1 MARASFNANWVEK
14 VTVDGARYYYNPST
28 EAVAWDKPDCLKS
41 REELETDSGEW
52 IWVSD
57 PHEVWVPARVLSRTG
72 TEVGVQLQSG
82 QRRTIVPG
90 PAEPMWPLLLSSLR
104 HIEDDLVMMDDLNQ
118 GLLMHAVSSR
128 YKSDDI
134 YTWVGANHS
143 VLVSV
148 NPFKTLPIYTVNCME
163 EHSKPSP
170 NKLPPPHTFAIAQS
184 AYMKLKLECSN
195 QSILISGESG
205 AGKTEATK
213 QCLSFLAEVAGSE
226 TNVEQRIL
234 NANPV
239 LEAFGNAKTLRNNNS
254 SRFGRW
260 MEVQINERGSICGC
274 RIENYLLEK
283 ARVSKQTEGE
293 RNYHIFYQLCV
304 SGVGQKFNVS
314 SPSNYRYLNQSGC
327 ESVRGIDDNADFN
340 DVALAL
346 SQLGFSE
353 TEMDELFGLTCAVL
367 HLGNIS
373 FSSDGDQGSV
383 VAGDSKSQL
392 DDAAKFLG
400 VDSSKLALCLC
411 ERSIEVRGEKN
422 RILHSPTEAQEA
434 ADSLGKAV
442 YGQLFDW
449 LVIRINTAVADTDPS
464 DDASRRF
471 IGILDIFGFEIF
483 KKNSFEQLCIN
494 FCNEKLQQHFNTNTF
509 KEEES
514 VYLSEGIKFEKV
526 PFIDNQPVL
535 DLIEKKPVG
544 LLVLLDEEI
553 RLPKGSEEK
562 WLEKCDSNHGKH
574 ECWLSD
580 KAARMHM
587 AKTSFTVRHYAGD
600 VSYDSGGFYDKNKDA
615 LFRDCYDM
623 MAESSFGVARATFP
637 PKDKNPR
644 KITSISGQFRT
655 QLNNLMGVVNG
666 TEPHY
671 IRCVKPNDA
680 KKPNMF
686 DTKMSLE
693 QLTYAGVFEAVK
705 IRKSGY
711 PFRLLH
717 KSFVARYRCLA
728 KGRTQIPISGGDD
741 RDTAKKIMGCL
752 PQNFSE
758 VQIGNTMVLYRADE
772 HRILELLR
780 NLALELIVP
789 VAQRGARKGLGRK
802 YMNYVRQCKK
812 ICQDAIN
819 VGNDVVVL
827 EAAIKKTNDIL
838 GPMRNLFSFDPK
850 ELQMCKDLRFKLQ
863 ERVEL
868 TKIMKPLVGRDP
880 MEVYSDLGCAIV
892 RANKIKDI
900 PGTDADM
907 EVERTCREMLQSCAG
922 PRIDPLA
929 EEALWLLKKDAM
941 RDVVAQAEEI
951 GYSTPQI
958 EDIKVKLALTEEKF
972 VMLQLK
978 RANEMNDPDR
988 IINREIRLK
997 ELYLDSYGAMFTLD
1011 KFALL
1016 RDPDEWASMKLF
1028 GFALNKDQLAAGF
1041 LYHTASPIHASLT
1054 KLEGPTAKEGVK
1066 QFKNIMGYMGDRKY
1080 QYQDTLAQEVLACG
1094 LENEELRAELYCQ
1107 VMKQL
1112 VDNPSYASES
1122 RGWEMMSL
1130 FLSVFPPPSSIEN
1143 VLAMFIREHCD
1154 DERKQKY
1161 TQSLHMIMYGGA
1173 RRKRMSLSEI
1183 PHCVADFF
1191 QKPVSIRYQA
1201 EDYVGKSQQQLSGAG
1216 VEASGGGDGG
1226 GKPAP
1231 PPKPSAGGKK
1241 APPPP
1246 PPAASADPTATT
1258 LFDYL
1263 PGEDQAGML
1272 NLRKGDVVNVLN
1284 KDDSEW
1290 WLVRKDGVEGWV
1302 PATYVK
1308 MN

>member
-1 MARASFNANWVEK
+1 MCTA
-14 VTVDGARYYYNPST
+14 
-28 EAVAWDKPDCLKS
+28 
-41 REELETDSGEW
+41 
-52 IWVSD
+52 
-57 PHEVWVPARVLSRTG
+57 
-72 TEVGVQLQSG
+72 
-82 QRRTIVPG
+82 
-90 PAEPMWPLLLSSLR
+90 
-104 HIEDDLVMMDDLNQ
+104 
-118 GLLMHAVSSR
+118 
-128 YKSDDI
+128 
-134 YTWVGANHS
+134 

-148 NPFKTLPIYTVNCME
+148 NPFKTLPIYTVSSME

-170 NKLPPPHTFAIAQS
+170 NRLPPPHTFAIAQS
-184 AYMKLKLECSN
+184 AYMKLKLECQN
-195 QSILISGESG
+195 QSVLISGESG

-226 TNVEQRIL
+226 NNVEQRIL

-260 MEVQINERGSICGC
+260 MEVQINERGAICGC

-283 ARVSKQTEGE
+283 ARVSKQTNGE

-304 SGVGQKFNVS
+304 SGVGAKFGLTK
-314 SPSNYRYLNQSGC
+314 PTDYRYLNQSGC
-327 ESVRGIDDNADFN
+327 ESVRGIDDTADFN

-353 TEMDELFGLTCAVL
+353 EEMDELFGMTCAVL
-367 HLGNIS
+367 HLGNVA
-373 FSSDGDQGSV
+373 FKSDGDQGSQI
-383 VAGDSKSQL
+383 DSSCGSAL

-400 VDSSKLALCLC
+400 VDGTKLATCLC

-422 RILHSPTEAQEA
+422 RILHSPEEATEA

-442 YGQLFDW
+442 YSMMFDW
-449 LVIRINTAVADTDPS
+449 LVKRINDAVRDTDPT

-483 KKNSFEQLCIN
+483 KINSFEQLCIN

-509 KEEES
+509 KEEEN
-514 VYLSEGIKFEKV
+514 VYTSEGIKFEKV

-535 DLIEKKPVG
+535 DLIEKKPIG

-553 RLPKGSEEK
+553 RLPKGSDSK
-562 WLEKCDSNHGKH
+562 WLEKCDNQHSKH

-580 KAARMHM
+580 KSARMHM
-587 AKTSFTVRHYAGD
+587 DKTSFTVRHYAGD
-600 VSYDSGGFYDKNKDA
+600 VSYNSENFYDKNKDA
-615 LFRDCYDM
+615 LFRDSYDM
-623 MAESSFGVARATFP
+623 MAASTFSVARATFP
-637 PKDKNPR
+637 PKDNAPR
-644 KITSISGQFRT
+644 KITSISGQFRM
-655 QLNNLMGVVNG
+655 QLNDLMKVVNG

-680 KKPNMF
+680 KKPNQF

-705 IRKSGY
+705 IRKSGF

-728 KGRTQIPISGGDD
+728 KGRTQIPVSGGDD
-741 RDTAKKIMGCL
+741 RETAKKIMGYL
-752 PQNFSE
+752 PQNFDE

-802 YMNYVRQCKK
+802 YMQYLRQCKK
-812 ICQDAIN
+812 ICQDAVD
-819 VGNDVVVL
+819 VGNDVKVL
-827 EAAIKKTNDIL
+827 DTAVAKTNEIL
-838 GPMRNLFSFDPK
+838 GPMRNLFSFEFK
-850 ELQMCKDLRFKLQ
+850 ELQVCKDLRFKLQ

-868 TKIMKPLVGRDP
+868 TKIMQPLVGKEP
-880 MEVYSDLGCAIV
+880 MDVYQELGCAIV

-900 PGTDADM
+900 PGTAADM
-907 EVERTCREMLQSCAG
+907 DVEKTCREMLQSCAG

-941 RDVVAQAEEI
+941 RDVLAQAEEI

-958 EDIKVKLALTEEKF
+958 EEIKIKLALGEDKF

-978 RANEMNDPDR
+978 RANEMHDPDR
-988 IINREIRLK
+988 VINREIKLK
-997 ELYLDSYGAMFTLD
+997 ELYLDAYGAMFTLD

-1016 RDPDEWASMKLF
+1016 RDADEWASMKLF
-1028 GFALNKDQLAAGF
+1028 GFAFNKDQIAAGF
-1041 LYHTASPIHASLT
+1041 LYHTSSPIHASLT
-1054 KLEGPTAKEGVK
+1054 QLEGPVAKEATK
-1066 QFKNIMGYMGDRKY
+1066 QFRNIMGYMGDRKY
-1080 QYQDTLAQEVLACG
+1080 QYPDTLAQEVIACG
-1094 LENEELRAELYCQ
+1094 LETVELRAELYVQ

-1112 VDNPSYASES
+1112 IDNPSYASES
-1122 RGWEMMSL
+1122 KGWELMSL
-1130 FLSVFPPPSSIEN
+1130 FLSTFPPPSSIEN

-1154 DERKQKY
+1154 DEKKEKY
-1161 TQSLHMIMYGGA
+1161 TQSLHMIIYGGA

-1191 QKPVSIRYQA
+1191 QKPVSERYQA
-1201 EDYVGKSQQQLSGAG
+1201 ADFVGQASSKNLAGPG
-1216 VEASGGGDGG
+1216 VETPVAAD
-1226 GKPAP
+1226 KPAP
-1231 PPKPSAGGKK
+1231 PPKPEAGAKK

-1246 PPAASADPTATT
+1246 PPPAAAGEPTATT

-1263 PGEDQAGML
+1263 PGDQDGML
-1272 NLRKGDVVNVLN
+1272 NLHKGDVCDVLN
-1284 KDDSEW
+1284 KEDSEW
-1290 WLVRKDGVEGWV
+1290 WLVKRGGIEGWV
-1302 PATYVK
+1302 PATYVR